1 MRSIEEIEGL
11 SLEELE
17 AIASDS
23 RVEAPEGLQERIAAG
38 LAAAEE
44 LDAEELDSEEHSK
57 PVTSHRTIWAMAAAA
72 CAALVIAVSLPRQ
85 PKDTFDDPALAYAEI
100 ERTFAYIS
108 SKMDKGVTFAEE
120 AESYLGRSSEVIAR
134 MNR

>member
-44 LDAEELDSEEHSK
+44 LGSEEHST